1 MGLDLYA
8 RIEPYLEFD
17 EPIKELHKA
26 FLEIVF
32 TNNVDNIID
41 IGCGQG
47 AFLAHLSAN
56 GVKNFGID
64 LSVEQIKVCE
74 SLELNAKAMPLHEVQ
89 EKFDCATAIFDVINY
104 IPKEA
109 LENFF
114 QETYNVLNE
123 KGYFVFD
130 VNTFFGFDEIAQG
143 SINIDV
149 EDKFIA
155 IDAYFENNAL
165 TTHLTLFEQNKQ
177 GLYTKEQDEIVQ
189 YYHETNFLQQIL
201 KAVGFTVQEVR
212 NFYLHTDEEA
222 DKLLFICQK

>member
-8 RIEPYLEFD
+8 RIEPFLEFD
-17 EPIKELHKA
+17 EPVKELHKA

-32 TNNVDNIID
+32 TNNLDNILD

-56 GVKNFGID
+56 GVKNLGID

-74 SLELNAKAMPLHEVQ
+74 ALGLNAKAMPLHEVQ

-104 IPKEA
+104 IQAAQLKD
-109 LENFF
+109 FF
-114 QETYNVLNE
+114 QDTYNCLNE
-123 KGYFVFD
+123 NGYFIFD

-143 SINIDV
+143 SINIDAQ
-149 EDKFIA
+149 DKFIA
-155 IDAYFENNAL
+155 IDAYFEQNAL

-177 GLYTKEQDEIVQ
+177 GLYSKEQDEIVQ
-189 YYHETNFLQQIL
+189 YFHETSYLKQLLQE
-201 KAVGFTVQEVR
+201 VGFKTIDVK
-212 NFYLHTDEEA
+212 NFYLHTDDEA
-222 DKLLFICQK
+222 DKLIFTCKK